1 MPHFFFNIYQY
12 FELIRMQNIGNFHRT
27 VQDLV
32 KMHLCAIEARV
43 GSRKAAALAYCYHG
57 LLHNN
62 FRLSKG
68 LCFTL

>member
-1 MPHFFFNIYQY
+1 
-12 FELIRMQNIGNFHRT
+12 MQNIGNFHRT
-27 VQDLV
+27 IQDLV

-68 LCFTL
+68 LLCLTFDLALLQCILLSRMVK